1 MSRQNTER
9 LQAALTTILII
20 VFAIISIGT
29 ALIPALLAYLYY
41 WQWLLVY
48 PVILAVIVIKAM
60 SGRKNDL

>member
-1 MSRQNTER
+1 MSRRNTER

-20 VFAIISIGT
+20 VFAIIAIGT

>member
-20 VFAIISIGT
+20 VFAIIAIGT

>member
-20 VFAIISIGT
+20 VFAIIAIGT
-29 ALIPALLAYLYY
+29 TLIPALLAYLYY

-48 PVILAVIVIKAM
+48 PVILAVIVIMAMCVRKA
-60 SGRKNDL
+60 DP

>member
-20 VFAIISIGT
+20 VFAIIAIGT
-29 ALIPALLAYLYY
+29 VLIPAVLAYLYY

-48 PVILAVIVIKAM
+48 PIILTAIVIKAM
-60 SGRKNDL
+60 SGRKTG

>member
-20 VFAIISIGT
+20 VFAIIAIGT

-60 SGRKNDL
+60 PGRKNDL